1 MSANRRLFVAGL
13 SSLGLGLMLPRGSA
27 RAESGQRVGVLCYHR
42 FGPTVA
48 DSMTVRTS
56 VLKAQLAWLAEH
68 DVTVIPLRQL
78 VDFVLGKGPQ
88 LPDRAIAITVDDGHA
103 SVHAEML
110 PIIVEKKLP
119 VTLFIYPSAISNAS
133 YAMTWDQLRAMK
145 ATGLVDVQS
154 HTYWHPNFK
163 QEKKKQ
169 DPAQYAAFVEMQ
181 LRKPRQKL
189 ELEVGGPIDV
199 LAWPFGIVDDELEA
213 KAAEAGYVAAFTID
227 RRLVTKADRPLALP
241 RMLMVDGE
249 GVGGLKTFLAS

>member
-1 MSANRRLFVAGL
+1 MIADRRLVVAGL
-13 SSLGLGLMLPRGSA
+13 SALGLSLMVPRGPA
-27 RAESGQRVGVLCYHR
+27 RGETGPRIGVLCYHR
-42 FGPTVA
+42 FGPAVV

-56 VLKAQLAWLAEH
+56 VFKAQLAWLAEH
-68 DVTVIPLRQL
+68 GYTVVPLRQL
-78 VDFVLGKGPQ
+78 VDSVVGTGPP
-88 LPDRAIAITVDDGHA
+88 LPDRSIAITVDDGHI
-103 SVHAEML
+103 SVHTEML
-110 PIIVEKKLP
+110 PVIIDARLP
-119 VTLFIYPSAISNAS
+119 VMLFIYPSAISNAP
-133 YAMTWDQLRAMK
+133 YAMTWEQLREMK

-169 DPAQYAAFVEMQ
+169 DPAHYAAFVEMQ

-189 ELEVGGPIDV
+189 EQEVGGPIDV

-241 RMLMVDGE
+241 RMLMVDSE
-249 GVGGLKTFLAS
+249 GVGGLKAFLGS